1 MSTAEKP
8 GRASRSRRRDLI
20 VGDVLDAATD
30 LFAVKGYGATSLQD
44 IADAVGVSRPALYH
58 YLSSKEDL
66 LVMLV
71 DRVSRDLADVIE
83 ELRKRA
89 DLAPTE
95 KITLLTEQLVQQRA
109 EHPSQFR
116 ILDRSEMMLPAEA
129 GEAHARAKRHVL
141 RETIAIIDEGVKLGE
156 FVPVDARTAALSLLG
171 MCNWVAWWAHPADA
185 VEVKGIV
192 DTLTALAQRML
203 CAPTSGD
210 GAGGPALLVQEIRDR
225 LDRLE
230 PLI

>member
-1 MSTAEKP
+1 MSTVEKP
-8 GRASRSRRRDLI
+8 GRGSRRRDLI

-30 LFAVKGYGATSLQD
+30 LFAVKGYDATSLQD

-71 DRVSRDLADVIE
+71 ERVSKDLADVIE
-83 ELRKRA
+83 ELRNRS

-116 ILDRSEMMLPAEA
+116 ILDRSEMMLPEEA
-129 GEAHARAKRHVL
+129 GAVHARAKRQVL
-141 RETIAIIDEGVKLGE
+141 RETIAIIEEGVKKGE

-171 MCNWVAWWAHPADA
+171 MCNWVAWWARPADA
-185 VEVKGIV
+185 VEVKAIV
-192 DTLTALAQRML
+192 DTVAALARRML
-203 CAPTSGD
+203 CVPESGD
-210 GAGGPALLVQEIRDR
+210 GVSGPAGLLSEIRDR